1 MLASQSWCR
10 LFPASFLIGKFVPS
24 VPCSANVFTS
34 LVPQESLFKTTGV
47 LAGKLQESRYTFST
61 TQTSCVPNL
70 HLGEAGNRWGPSLP
84 GFGHLCCGKRRV
96 AEGRLICVRHWR
108 GNGNGSNKSYRI
120 LSGFPMAGP
129 VPGGSMQITSFHSRT
144 EYFPLLGAFLQELL
158 RSRSVIENV
167 GGKGC
172 GRLSGKHKA

>member
-1 MLASQSWCR
+1 MSAVSGLVSDS
-10 LFPASFLIGKFVPS
+10 PLIGKFVPS

-34 LVPQESLFKTTGV
+34 LVPQESLFKTTRV
-47 LAGKLQESRYTFST
+47 LAGKLQESRYTFNT

-84 GFGHLCCGKRRV
+84 GCLYCGKRRV
-96 AEGRLICVRHWR
+96 AEGRLICVRHWL

-158 RSRSVIENV
+158 RSRSVIENM

-172 GRLSGKHKA
+172 GRLSGKHKE